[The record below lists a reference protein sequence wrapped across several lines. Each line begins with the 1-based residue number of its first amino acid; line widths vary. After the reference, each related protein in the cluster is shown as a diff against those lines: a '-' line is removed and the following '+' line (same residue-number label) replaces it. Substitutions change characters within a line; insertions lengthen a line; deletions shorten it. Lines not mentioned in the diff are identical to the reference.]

1 LNSIW
6 VRHKESVKIERG
18 EVGKFNNSMRKFVNT
33 RSGGWQ
39 IREKFKTLRKDT

>member
-18 EVGKFNNSMRKFVNT
+18 EEGKVNNSMRKFVNT

-39 IREKFKTLRKDT
+39 ISRKI